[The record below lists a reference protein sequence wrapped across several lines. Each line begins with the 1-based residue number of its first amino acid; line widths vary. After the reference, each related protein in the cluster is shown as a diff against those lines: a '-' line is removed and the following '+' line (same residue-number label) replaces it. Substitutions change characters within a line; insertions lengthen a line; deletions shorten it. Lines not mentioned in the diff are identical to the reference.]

1 MSFVPNTT
9 PTPNWLYNGEMKKM
23 NETELKVVLLI
34 TRKTLGWFDPMTKD
48 RKMQDY
54 ISQSQFIEFTGQKS
68 NTSIANAIQKCVE
81 HGWIVA
87 KDREGNICDSPEK
100 RARRKI
106 WYQLG
111 TVFTNKI
118 SGTESKPDENESGTE
133 NASHLVQKV
142 DSTKETSTKERLQ
155 DFPSENELSSFDGE
169 IRIVPDGEENK
180 VSRVK
185 ANPRVREIA
194 VGYMKRKGL
203 VYKNDS
209 HKLRDLARNMKTAKK
224 LVDFSDKEIIKCMD
238 YCEDNFGDM
247 WTIETVEK
255 QMSNAHRK

>member
-68 NTSIANAIQKCVE
+68 NTSIANAIQRCVE

-87 KDREGNICDSPEK
+87 KDRDGNICDSPEK

-118 SGTESKPDENESGTE
+118 SGTENAPDENESGTE

-142 DSTKETSTKERLQ
+142 DSTKETTTKERLR

-169 IRIVPDGEENK
+169 IRIVPDGEEKEPRAKADPK
-180 VSRVK
+180 VK
-185 ANPRVREIA
+185 QIA
-194 VGYMKRKGL
+194 EAYMEHKKF
-203 VYKNDS
+203 VYKTAG

-224 LVDFSDKEIIKCMD
+224 LVEFTGPEIYKCIEF
-238 YCEDNFGDM
+238 CEEKFGDM
-247 WTIETVEK
+247 WTLETVEK
-255 QMSNAHRK
+255 QMSNAHKS